1 MCIRDSRKAD
11 GKEYEETY
19 DKLLLSPGANPVKPP
34 LEGIDSEGIFTLRNV
49 EAVSY
54 THLDVYKRQEKK
66 YPRSET
72 VDFQRGDVEWEGG
85 NLYFPQWSYH
95 MDIDY
100 LNY

>member
-1 MCIRDSRKAD
+1 MVSQRPLHDRQSDHFPESHLSCACNIE
-11 GKEYEETY
+11 KEFFF
-19 DKLLLSPGANPVKPP
+19 LG
-34 LEGIDSEGIFTLRNV
+34 GIDSWRMIVNTDYGMPLV
-49 EAVSY
+49 P
-54 THLDVYKRQEKK
+54 EKK

-72 VDFQRGDVEWEGG
+72 VDFQRGEVEWEGG